1 MKIIVLGLIGSFWA
15 IVCDGVD
22 VLTDIQMSQINAN
35 VPEEAQFKLLLGRD
49 LHTYFC
55 KGVSAPRC
63 TVQFNLLRKGAT
75 QSGVAYPKYYLWAN
89 VLTDGKTQLEGAARV
104 AAIDMARF
112 DVIDFMSAS
121 DIRSAPD
128 KVRTIFPSMLV
139 PAITERAEK

>member
-1 MKIIVLGLIGSFWA
+1 M
-15 IVCDGVD
+15 
-22 VLTDIQMSQINAN
+22 
-35 VPEEAQFKLLLGRD
+35 LLGCD

-63 TVQFNLLRKGAT
+63 TVQFNLLRKAAT

-89 VLTDGKTQLEGAARV
+89 VLTDGETQLEGAARV